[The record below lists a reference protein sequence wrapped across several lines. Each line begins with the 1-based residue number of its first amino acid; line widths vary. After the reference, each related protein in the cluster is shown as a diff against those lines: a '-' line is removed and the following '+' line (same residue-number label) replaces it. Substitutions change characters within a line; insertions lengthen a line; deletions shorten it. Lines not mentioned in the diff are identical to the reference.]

1 MKLLHTSDWHLGK
14 RLFKLERTQEH
25 ELYLDWLFK
34 IIKENEID
42 YLLICGDVF
51 DTPTPPHFAQE
62 MYYEFLYRLSINTTC
77 EVLIIAGNHDSGQL
91 LEAPKKIL
99 KDLRITIWGKLSDN
113 PQNHWMTLTKGNVS
127 LDVCAIPFFRSY
139 EILNVDDKNSLD
151 GLSRYFTYQGP
162 NPKLLMLHHLA
173 GIVEGT
179 GSEQVISLSGIDCI
193 PTDFLKQFDYV
204 AMGHIHKS
212 MKISNNIFY
221 CGSPLPMRFSE
232 KQTKEIRIIEID
244 ENGLKSSPIEIPV
257 FRKLFLLEV
266 DEGNWAQTIQ
276 DLEIENGLKPV
287 VEIKMTLT
295 KPVIGLID
303 EIKKELEKKEIELLS
318 YQPFYQQ
325 GSEKQQK
332 NEKIFQLSP
341 LELFKEFY
349 VSKYPEQNK
358 APEELV
364 EEFAELIQ
372 RANDASHT
380 TQN

>member
-62 MYYEFLYRLSINTTC
+62 MYYNFLYQLSINTKC

-99 KDLRITIWGKLSDN
+99 KDLRITIWGKLSEN
-113 PQNHWMTLTKGNVS
+113 PDNHWMTLTKGNVS

-139 EILNVDDKNSLD
+139 EILNEEDQNSLD
-151 GLSRYFTYQGP
+151 GLSRYFNYQGT

-173 GIVEGT
+173 GTIQGT

-193 PTDFLKQFDYV
+193 PTEFLKKFDYV
-204 AMGHIHKS
+204 AMGHIHKAMRLS
-212 MKISNNIFY
+212 TNIFY

-232 KQTKEIRIIEID
+232 KQSKEIRLIEVTH
-244 ENGLKSSPIEIPV
+244 EGVKSSPINIPV
-257 FRKLFLLEV
+257 FRQLHLLEV
-266 DEGNWAQTIQ
+266 NEVNWSK
-276 DLEIENGLKPV
+276 EINKLAIDPGLKAV
-287 VEIKMTLT
+287 AEVKMSLT
-295 KPVIGLID
+295 KPVSGLID
-303 EIKKELEKKEIELLS
+303 EIKDELDKKNIELLS
-318 YQPFYQQ
+318 FQPLYQQ
-325 GSEKQQK
+325 SSEKHQK

-349 VSKYPEQNK
+349 ASKYPEQSK
-358 APEELV
+358 VPDELM
-364 EEFAELIQ
+364 EEFTELIQ
-372 RANDASHT
+372 RVNDATPSAKD
-380 TQN
+380 